1 MKSSLLTLPPC
12 FLAAALFLASCATLP
27 KPQAY
32 NIKVTLDPAMIG
44 NSFQVDLIGANKVSD
59 LPKWE
64 SYSVNEYWQPENVVR
79 RDARKATLEFGRGR
93 PDTQVFASTDPRWS
107 EWLATGALYLVVIAD
122 LPGSWTDR
130 PGNADPRRVI
140 LPLDKVEWGKN
151 TDTIE
156 FRIQSSGVS
165 LLTPK
170 KL

>member
-1 MKSSLLTLPPC
+1 MKYRSLLLTACLIGAS
-12 FLAAALFLASCATLP
+12 FLLVSCATLP

-32 NIKVTLDPAMIG
+32 TIKVVLDPSIVG
-44 NSFQVDLIGANKVSD
+44 TSFQVDLIGANKVSD

-79 RDARKATLEFGRGR
+79 RDARKATLQFGRGR
-93 PDTQVFASTDPRWS
+93 PESQVFSATDARWS
-107 EWLATGALYLVVIAD
+107 EWLGTGALYLVVIAD

-140 LPLDKVEWGKN
+140 LPLDKAEWVKG
-151 TDTIE
+151 TETIE
-156 FRIQSSGVS
+156 FRIQASGVS